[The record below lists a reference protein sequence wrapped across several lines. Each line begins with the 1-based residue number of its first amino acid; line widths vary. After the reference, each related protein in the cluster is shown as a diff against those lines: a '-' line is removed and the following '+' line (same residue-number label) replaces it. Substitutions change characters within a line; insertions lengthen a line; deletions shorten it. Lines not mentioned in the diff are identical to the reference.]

1 MDILSRLGVSISGP
15 FSETLDEIIRGII
28 KQFGLEDD
36 LEKVSGDNEEL
47 TATAADYRKAAR
59 DLRGVVQDLE
69 AERKNLLAKW
79 SGEAADAFRVKSLA
93 FEKALDAEAD
103 DMDTI
108 ATLLET
114 AAEAC
119 ATAEQLMIDLIIEI
133 IEMALAAA
141 ATTAILSLLTA
152 GAAAAIGPLIT
163 AAGVAQKALRAVKI
177 TSSLAD
183 KLSDLAKSLKAI
195 KRAEKLATE
204 LKKLGAG
211 KKNAKEAYRTGL
223 ARYRGKVDDVEAG
236 NRADLAQY
244 AAYQAAKRGINK
256 GIATPVIGQDA
267 GEPIQRAYDE
277 YAPRNA
283 PGVTAKEGT
292 AYDQRSRSQSFDQRV
307 ATAETATREKV
318 RQDFG

>member
-15 FSETLDEIIRGII
+15 FSDTLDEIVRGII

-36 LEKVSGDNEEL
+36 LEKVSGDNEKLLE
-47 TATAADYRKAAR
+47 TAATYRQAAR

-69 AERKNLLAKW
+69 AERATLLTQW
-79 SGEAADAFRVKSLA
+79 SGEAADAFRAKSLA
-93 FEKALDAEAD
+93 FEMALNGEAE

-119 ATAEQLMIDLIIEI
+119 AMAEQLMIDLIVEI

-152 GAAAAIGPLIT
+152 GAAAAIGPLIA
-163 AAGVAQKALRAVKI
+163 AAGIAQKALKAVKI
-177 TSSLAD
+177 TANLAD
-183 KLSDLAKSLKAI
+183 KLSDLAKTLKAI
-195 KRAEKLATE
+195 KRAEKLASE

-211 KKNAKEAYRTGL
+211 KKKAEDAYRMGL
-223 ARYRGKVDDVEAG
+223 ARYRGKVDGVEAG
-236 NRADLAQY
+236 NQADLAQY
-244 AAYQAAKRGINK
+244 VAFQAAKRGIKK
-256 GIATPVIGQDA
+256 GIVTPVIGQDV

-277 YAPRNA
+277 FAPSGA
-283 PGVTAKEGT
+283 PGATPKDAT
-292 AYDQRSRSQSFDQRV
+292 AYDQQPESRSFDERM
-307 ATAETATREKV
+307 ATAETSTQKRMRE
-318 RQDFG
+318 DFG